1 MAELRGIGSK
11 NGQPYEYH
19 IFFDR
24 PELESIQDSLEIALE
39 EFCSPTLKDFLK
51 DIKKIL
57 AINMMKN
64 KE

>member
-11 NGQPYEYH
+11 NGEPYEYH

-24 PELESIQDSLEIALE
+24 PELESIQDSLEILIEQDCSSITLE
-39 EFCSPTLKDFLK
+39 DFLK

-57 AINMMKN
+57 EIRLIK